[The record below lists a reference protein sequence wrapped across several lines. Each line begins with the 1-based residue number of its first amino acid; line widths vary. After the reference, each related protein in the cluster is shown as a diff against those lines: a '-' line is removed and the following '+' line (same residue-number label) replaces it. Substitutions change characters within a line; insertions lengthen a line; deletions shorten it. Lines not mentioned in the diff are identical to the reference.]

1 MTMDELPSSDF
12 STALADPGEGQAM
25 SRAERRDQQIQRI
38 MEAAK
43 NCFVRH
49 GFQGASMQQICAEAG
64 MSPGALYRYFS
75 SKEAIIEAITEQDRR
90 EDIELFKV
98 MAGQPSVVE
107 GIVAVAMAH
116 MHHIHERKLAPLFA
130 EIRAESMRNPA
141 IERCC
146 MQNMGQAQEM
156 LQPYLGA
163 AIERGEVDPITDL
176 DALLAALMAIGEGLM
191 LNDLL
196 GMGFEAAKLEII
208 IRATVEAMLR
218 PKKPEIE
225 NTSLTA

>member
-1 MTMDELPSSDF
+1 MEEFPSADFGAALGDAGEALPV
-12 STALADPGEGQAM
+12 
-25 SRAERRDQQIQRI
+25 SRAERRDLQIQRI

-43 NCFVRH
+43 TCFVRH

-64 MSPGALYRYFS
+64 MSPGALYRYFA

-90 EDIELFKV
+90 EDIALFQV
-98 MAGQPSVVE
+98 MIGKPSVVD

-146 MQNMGQAQEM
+146 MQNMGQVQEM
-156 LQPYLGA
+156 LVPYLGA
-163 AIERGEVDPITDL
+163 AIERGEIEPIADMDL
-176 DALLAALMAIGEGLM
+176 LMATLMAIGEGMM

-196 GMGFEAAKLEII
+196 GMGFRAEQLEAVV
-208 IRATVEAMLR
+208 RATVEALLR
-218 PKKPEIE
+218 PKKPAADHI
-225 NTSLTA
+225 SQPA

>member
-1 MTMDELPSSDF
+1 MIMDEFPSAD
-12 STALADPGEGQAM
+12 LASPADTGEAQVV

-43 NCFVRH
+43 TCFVRH

-64 MSPGALYRYFS
+64 MSPGALYRYFA

-90 EDIELFKV
+90 EDIELFQV
-98 MAGQPSVVE
+98 MAGKPSVVD

-116 MHHIHERKLAPLFA
+116 MHHIHDRKLAPLFA
-130 EIRAESMRNPA
+130 EIRAESMRNPS

-146 MQNMGQAQEM
+146 MQNMGQVREM
-156 LQPYLGA
+156 LHPYLGA
-163 AIERGEVDPITDL
+163 AIERGEIDPMTDL
-176 DALLAALMAIGEGLM
+176 DVLLAALMAIGEGLM

-196 GMGFEAAKLEII
+196 GMGFEAAKIETVV
-208 IRATVEAMLR
+208 RAIAEAMLR
-218 PKKPEIE
+218 PKSP
-225 NTSLTA
+225 